1 MTDFLAEAKAIAA
14 EAVSW
19 RRKFHG
25 YAELNF
31 DLDQTV
37 AFVMEKLESFGYE
50 PQRVG
55 KAGVSCVAGQGGKVL
70 LLRADMDALPMAEQ
84 SGLPFAAK
92 GNSCHSCGH
101 DIHTAML
108 LAAAKLLKEHESE
121 LCGRVKFMFQPAE
134 EILGGANDMIE
145 AGILENPTVDAAIGM
160 HTAVG
165 NSPVTN
171 VGNVAFM
178 KGYSHYS
185 GDMMKVIVHGKQAHG
200 STPEDGVDAINIAAH
215 ITIGVQELV
224 SREVGILEPAMVLV
238 GKIYGGDS
246 CNTEAG
252 NCTLEISVR
261 TASAPIRDFLIRRVG
276 EIAQGTAMTYRG
288 SATVEHTYG
297 IGPMYNHPDMIDCVP
312 GYAAELLGKEHVI
325 ELTKPSGT
333 EDFSAIAARVPSV
346 YLFTGF
352 GSTAGEGINLH
363 NPQVIFD
370 EAAIPTG
377 IALYCYTA
385 ARWLEEHK

>member
-19 RRKFHG
+19 RRTFHG

-37 AFVMEKLESFGYE
+37 AFVMEKLKSFGYE
-50 PQRVG
+50 PELVG
-55 KAGVSCVAGQGGKVL
+55 KAGVSCVVGQGGKVL
-70 LLRADMDALPMAEQ
+70 LLRADMDSLPMAEQ

-108 LAAAKLLKEHESE
+108 LAAARILKEHESE

-145 AGILENPTVDAAIGM
+145 AGILENPHVDAAIGM

-171 VGNVAFM
+171 VGNVSF
-178 KGYSHYS
+178 KRDYSHYS

-200 STPEDGVDAINIAAH
+200 STPEDGVDAISIAAH

-252 NCTLEISVR
+252 TCTLELSVR

-288 SATVEHTYG
+288 TATVEHTYG
-297 IGPMYNHPDMIDCVP
+297 IGPMYNHPDMIACVP
-312 GYAAELLGKEHVI
+312 GYAAELLGQEHVV
-325 ELTKPSGT
+325 EVSKPSGT
-333 EDFSAIAARVPSV
+333 EDFSAIAARVPSI
-346 YLFTGF
+346 YLCTGF
-352 GSTAGEGINLH
+352 GSTAGEGVNIH
-363 NPQVIFD
+363 NPHVIFD

-377 IALYCYTA
+377 IALYCHTA
-385 ARWLEEHK
+385 ARWLEEHQ